1 MPSAEP
7 HTSVCIRRGSKSL
20 ERKPRPSGHEPLAG
34 CLSGCV
40 MDFEGGDRRS
50 GLDRRIH
57 QEIRFPERR
66 MQDRRSSVPDEF
78 YFESAD
84 AALRRFPD
92 QLWVAKGKPR
102 LWVRLYENE
111 GITVWRDLGFG
122 LIRLVTPDGVG
133 EGREMVSVKGVYAVC
148 RDRKIEVYMEEA
160 ATRSAPGVGADEG
173 ISPTEDTL
181 ELEVEA
187 EVILD
192 DITEEGPPET

>member
-1 MPSAEP
+1 MGFKGE
-7 HTSVCIRRGSKSL
+7 
-20 ERKPRPSGHEPLAG
+20 
-34 CLSGCV
+34 
-40 MDFEGGDRRS
+40 DRRS
-50 GLDRRIH
+50 GLERRIE
-57 QEIRFPERR
+57 QEIRVPERR
-66 MQDRRSSVPDEF
+66 VHDRRSSVADEF
-78 YFESAD
+78 YFESVD

-133 EGREMVSVKGVYAVC
+133 EGRDMVSVKGVYAVC
-148 RDRKIEVYMEEA
+148 RERRIEVYMEEA
-160 ATRSAPGVGADEG
+160 ATRSASGGAREDQG

-192 DITEEGPPET
+192 DIEEGPSEP